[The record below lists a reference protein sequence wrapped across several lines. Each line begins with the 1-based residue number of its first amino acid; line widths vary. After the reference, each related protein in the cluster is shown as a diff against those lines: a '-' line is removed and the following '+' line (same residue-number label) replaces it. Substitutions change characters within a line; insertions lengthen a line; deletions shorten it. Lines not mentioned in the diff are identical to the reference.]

1 MVNQAAFGLQL
12 SIALNTMAREEQP
25 MSQIV
30 VDEAL
35 RARLN
40 GLGEEL
46 TFCDESGTIL
56 GHFIPVANGKKN
68 RTLMLP
74 QDQCPY
80 TPEELERMRNETGGR
95 PLHEIWKSLGVK

>member
-1 MVNQAAFGLQL
+1 MVNRAAFGYNPHCGHT
-12 SIALNTMAREEQP
+12 IAREDQP

-35 RARLN
+35 RMRLN

-56 GHFIPVANGKKN
+56 GHFIPVANDKKKN
-68 RTLMLP
+68 RPIMLP